1 MPHPHTISFKV
12 RRATLRVLAAAL
24 PALLI
29 AMPVQAAP
37 DAHLAERVAWLEL
50 RATQL
55 EDRAA
60 IENLTRA
67 YGYYVDKQVW
77 PEVVA
82 LFSSDARVEIA
93 GRGVYK
99 GTESI
104 DRLFRL
110 AMGGGRIGLADGA
123 LFNHMILQGVV
134 NVAADGKIAKGRWR
148 AFVQIGQ
155 HQKFG
160 IWSEGTYE
168 NDYVKIDGVWRIS
181 GMHFF
186 ATYYTPY
193 DQGWAKRAL
202 PNNGPSVEYGP
213 DAPPSKIYDVYPG
226 HYVPPFH
233 YPNPVTGRVW
243 TEENSRAV
251 STTGKSPMPSGRP
264 IQPSADEPLQLPAAA
279 TREKQP

>member
-1 MPHPHTISFKV
+1 MG
-12 RRATLRVLAAAL
+12 L
-24 PALLI
+24 PA
-29 AMPVQAAP
+29 QAEP
-37 DAHLAERVAWLEL
+37 DISLAEKVAQLEL
-50 RATQL
+50 RAGRL

-67 YGYYVDKQVW
+67 YGYYVDKQLW
-77 PEVVA
+77 HEVVA

-99 GTESI
+99 GSKSI

-110 AMGGGRIGLADGA
+110 AMGGGRIGLADGG

-134 NVAADGKIAKGRWR
+134 NVADDGRTAKGRWR

-202 PNNGPSVEYGP
+202 PNNGPSGEYGP

-243 TEENSRAV
+243 TEEDSRAF
-251 STTGKSPMPSGRP
+251 STAGQSPAPSGPP
-264 IQPSADEPLQLPAAA
+264 IQPGADTPPPSPAAA
-279 TREKQP
+279 PGEKQP

>member
-1 MPHPHTISFKV
+1 MLRSHATSHNP
-12 RRATLRVLAAAL
+12 RRRTWRRLALAL
-24 PALLI
+24 PVLLI
-29 AMPVQAAP
+29 GFPAQAEP
-37 DAHLAERVAWLEL
+37 DISLAEKVAQLEL
-50 RATQL
+50 RAGRL

-67 YGYYVDKQVW
+67 YGYYVDKQLW

-99 GTESI
+99 GSKSI

-110 AMGGGRIGLADGA
+110 AMGGGRIGLADGG

-134 NVAADGKIAKGRWR
+134 NVADDGRKAKGRWR

-202 PNNGPSVEYGP
+202 PNNGPSVEHGP

-243 TEENSRAV
+243 TEEDSRAF
-251 STTGKSPMPSGRP
+251 STSGQSPAPSGPP
-264 IQPSADEPLQLPAAA
+264 IQPGADTPPRSPAGAPG
-279 TREKQP
+279 EKQP